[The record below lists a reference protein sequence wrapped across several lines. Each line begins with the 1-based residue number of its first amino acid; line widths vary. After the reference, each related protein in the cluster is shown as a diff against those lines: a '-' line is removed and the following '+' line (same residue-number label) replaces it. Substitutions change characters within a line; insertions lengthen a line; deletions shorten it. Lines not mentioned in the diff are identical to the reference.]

1 MSRPIVNGKY
11 KIIKVLSSDWQY
23 EASVC
28 HNVTLKNDYAMNVVN
43 IYKGKEAIK
52 SFLPLYF
59 GMTTDTCREFEEIIC
74 SEGTVSAVF
83 EYHSGE
89 EVADFFGKHPTEAY
103 DEKLEYAELLLRSA
117 LELDMVDDRIAAC
130 VLKQGVVLDPRSRKF
145 HFNYIISP
153 DVEPESG
160 FRAKRLGEMMTAIFR
175 PNRYLPVEIEDFCL
189 ELCNGKY
196 GSCVEIYSTWKQVRE
211 AAEATRKQYL
221 KESFLKYL
229 IRRSKRKREQMK
241 LKKKRAREQR
251 D

>member
-11 KIIKVLSSDWQY
+11 KIIKVLSNDWQY

-59 GMTTDTCREFEEIIC
+59 GMTADTCREFEEIIC

-89 EVADFFGKHPTEAY
+89 EVAGFFGKHPAEAY

-130 VLKQGVVLDPRSRKF
+130 VLKQGVVLDPTSRKI
-145 HFNYIISP
+145 HFNYIITP
-153 DVEPESG
+153 DVPVEDG
-160 FRAKRLGEMMTAIFR
+160 FRSQGLGVLMQKIFK
-175 PNRYLPVEIEDFCL
+175 PNRYLPAEIEDFCQ
-189 ELCNGKY
+189 NMAAGGF
-196 GSCVEIYSTWKQVRE
+196 GSCVEIYSTWKSIQE
-211 AAEATRKQYL
+211 DAERTRKLYL
-221 KESFLKYL
+221 KESFFKYL
-229 IRRSKRKREQMK
+229 LRRSKRKREQA
-241 LKKKRAREQR
+241 KRNKRRTDERE
-251 D
+251 